1 MSSNPH
7 HASPHYNVNDVWID
21 LRHVQMIGPVVTHER
36 RQKPCFRIGIT
47 GQSDLFLLEFDS
59 MPIAEKERAAF
70 VSAWRIATSN
80 PTVSG
85 RENASS
91 GKQVGNAANGQYPA

>member
-1 MSSNPH
+1 M
-7 HASPHYNVNDVWID
+7 WID

-47 GQSDLFLLEFDS
+47 GQSDLFVLEFDS

-70 VSAWRIATSN
+70 VSAWRIATSSPPVSASQN
-80 PTVSG
+80 P
-85 RENASS
+85 SS
-91 GKQVGNAANGQYPA
+91 GNQAGIAANAQFPA